1 MLFLQLIVVASVT
14 GYVVQKLAKWLDMA
28 MDYGK
33 ILHSVRYSIVLNSV
47 KDKDQ
52 FKQDYVKAVGCDI
65 DERVNLVDRV
75 LRSHS
80 SVSASYI
87 LCPVCFGTRLLI
99 PVSVVNFW
107 LFVGDWTYLP
117 IFILFTLIGFVE

>member
-1 MLFLQLIVVASVT
+1 MLFLQLIIVASVT
-14 GYVVQKLAKWLDMA
+14 GYVVRKLAKWLDMA

-33 ILHSVRYSIVLNSV
+33 IFHSIRYSIVLNSV
-47 KDKDQ
+47 KDKNN
-52 FKQDYVKAVGCDI
+52 FKREYAKAATCDI

-75 LRSHS
+75 FREHS
-80 SVSASYI
+80 SVTASYI